1 MWTETVKIDYGNE
14 GIRGKIRT
22 ISVTYPL
29 TTDSTRIFASQN
41 DEKTLWRIEALTVDV
56 LAFPVLQGDSDRWCS
71 QSTTVWYQNLCSLP
85 CTSRLMCRYI
95 HYVHVDVGTE
105 TLCQSFPWPESFSLP
120 FFKKQGTPEYQFGL
134 PGKLS
139 NRFEFT
145 NSSSLQ
151 ANWRWMLLE
160 FDFRW
165 PSTFNQLT
173 GRHSGK
179 M

>member
-1 MWTETVKIDYGNE
+1 MWTETVKVDYGNE
-14 GIRGKIRT
+14 GIGGKVRT
-22 ISVTYPL
+22 IFVTYPL
-29 TTDSTRIFASQN
+29 TTNSTRMSVTNWWKHSLKNGSTDSGCVGISLFCKGIVIGDAP
-41 DEKTLWRIEALTVDV
+41 KV
-56 LAFPVLQGDSDRWCS
+56 LDNCMVPESMQFTMYIR
-71 QSTTVWYQNLCSLP
+71 TNTLCS
-85 CTSRLMCRYI
+85 CRCR
-95 HYVHVDVGTE
+95 DGG
-105 TLCQSFPWPESFSLP
+105 LLRQSFSWPESFSLP

-134 PGKLS
+134 PGKIS